1 MDLPHN
7 KKENTLLERI
17 KHDVPAGIVVYLV
30 ALPLCLGI
38 AFASHAPL
46 LSGVIAGIVGGLI
59 VASFSQSSIRVSG
72 PAAGLTVIVIDSID
86 KLGGFEIFL
95 LAVFFAGIMQLLF
108 GYLRLGFISNY
119 FPTPVI
125 KGMLAGIGIIL
136 ILKQIP
142 HAIGYDIDYIGDL
155 EFLQWDHENTF
166 SELIHAFLK
175 FIPGVALIGIISILI
190 MILWPRIKS
199 EKLKAIPAA
208 LIAVI
213 LAVVI
218 NQIFKAYFPN
228 LIIGEEHLVNLPKIK
243 GMSSLSDFFSFPN
256 FSEFKN
262 PKVYWIAITLALV
275 ASLET
280 LLSIS
285 AVDKLD
291 PLKRQTPANAEL
303 KAQGIGNVVSSL
315 LGGLP
320 ITAVIVRGAANAGA
334 GAKSKWSTIFHGFLL
349 LISLVLFPQW
359 INEIPLAC
367 LAAILLILGY
377 KLTSIALIKRMY
389 HQGWEAF
396 IPFAA
401 TVFGIVFTDL
411 LKGIGIGIAVASLFI
426 LRRNLQNPYIAQKK
440 EDDAGQK
447 IKLVLSEEVSFL
459 NKYPIV
465 ERLKSVPESS
475 EVIIDAS
482 KSRFIDDD
490 ILEAIEEF
498 KVTAAEKNI
507 RLELIG
513 LKNGYQGF
521 QHRKLENHNH
531 REYEQLFVNN
541 RKWMEDR
548 LAHDPN
554 YFKNLSLG
562 QTPKYLFI
570 GCSDSRVSDSEIT
583 GTRPG
588 EMFVHRNIANLVI
601 HTDMNLMS
609 VLHYSIEVLK
619 VEHVIVCG
627 HYGCGGVKASLDNHD
642 HGLIDKW
649 LANIKDVYRLYY
661 DELERISDP
670 EERHRHLV
678 ELNVREQVYHLSMNS
693 IVQNAWNN
701 GSNLQ
706 IHGWVFDIREGLLK
720 DLKID
725 IKQDKKLFNLYEFAK
740 PAFTVI

>member
-1 MDLPHN
+1 MNLLN
-7 KKENTLLERI
+7 NRKENFFLERI
-17 KHDVPAGIVVYLV
+17 KHDIPAGIVVYLV

-46 LSGVIAGIVGGLI
+46 LSGLIAGIVGGL
-59 VASFSQSSIRVSG
+59 VVGSVSKSSISVSG
-72 PAAGLTVIVIDSID
+72 PAAGLTVIVVDSID
-86 KLGGFEIFL
+86 TLGGFEVFL
-95 LAVFFAGIMQLLF
+95 LAAFFAGILQLAF
-108 GYLRLGFISNY
+108 GFLRLGFIANY

-142 HAIGYDIDYIGDL
+142 HAIGYDIDYIGDFH
-155 EFLQWDHENTF
+155 FLQWDHENTF
-166 SELIHAFLK
+166 TELIHAFLK
-175 FIPGVALIGIISILI
+175 FIPGVALIGIISISI
-190 MILWPRIKS
+190 MVFWPKIKY
-199 EKLKAIPAA
+199 EKLTSIPAA
-208 LIAVI
+208 LVAVI
-213 LAVVI
+213 MAVII
-218 NQIFKAYFPN
+218 NQVFKSYFPI
-228 LIIGEEHLVNLPKIK
+228 LTIQEEHLVNLPMIK
-243 GMSSLSDFFSFPN
+243 GASSLLGSLSFPD
-256 FSEFKN
+256 FTALKN
-262 PKVYWIAITLALV
+262 PKLYWTSLTLALV

-303 KAQGIGNVVSSL
+303 KAQGVGNIVSSL

-334 GAKSKWSTIFHGFLL
+334 GARSKFSALFHGFLL
-349 LISLVLFPQW
+349 IISLLFFPQV
-359 INEIPLAC
+359 INEVPLAC
-367 LAAILLILGY
+367 LAAILLVLGY
-377 KLTSIALIKRMY
+377 KLTSIDLIKRMY
-389 HQGWEAF
+389 NQGWETF
-396 IPFAA
+396 IPFCA

-411 LKGIGIGIAVASLFI
+411 LKGIGIGIAVAALFI
-426 LRRNLQNPYIAQKK
+426 LRRNLQNPYVAQKK

-447 IKLVLSEEVSFL
+447 IKLVLAEEVSFL
-459 NKYPIV
+459 NKHPIV
-465 ERLKSVPESS
+465 ERLRTVPEFS

-490 ILEAIEEF
+490 ILEVIEEF
-498 KVTAAEKNI
+498 KTTAAEKNI
-507 RLELIG
+507 RLELVG
-513 LKNGYQGF
+513 LKNAYEVF
-521 QHRKLENHNH
+521 QHSKLQSNNH

-661 DELERISDP
+661 DELEKITDP
-670 EERHRHLV
+670 EERHRRLV

-720 DLKID
+720 DLHVD
-725 IKQDKKLFNLYEFAK
+725 IQQDKKLFKLYEFAK
-740 PAFTVI
+740 PAFTVV